1 MPRFRPGPALPLVND
16 IEKFD
21 RLARPNYG
29 LSDNKQGGSG
39 SLNVEV
45 LTEGRTVPKSRVRC
59 REKSNSLTILLSE
72 HFKRV
77 GFKSKTQ
84 WTPYHY

>member
-1 MPRFRPGPALPLVND
+1 MPTHYD
-16 IEKFD
+16 IDFD

-45 LTEGRTVPKSRVRC
+45 LTEGRTVIAIEQPA
-59 REKSNSLTILLSE
+59 
-72 HFKRV
+72 
-77 GFKSKTQ
+77 
-84 WTPYHY
+84 